1 MKKFCILLICVLMF
15 TTLSLSAF
23 AQDDPGSD
31 PFADDTA
38 EDEVITQNDTAADS
52 TEPTDDYTDTDDSV
66 QQEEQYY
73 YEETDSKI
81 SVPDGITVV
90 LDGKIVVFGSAQPKA
105 VNGRT
110 LVPMRKFFEAFGADV
125 TWNQSTQTAKAVKG
139 DMSVEI
145 SIGSKTM
152 YCGGEAV
159 SLDVPAQV
167 FYGST
172 YVPVRFISNALGAK
186 VEWDG
191 YKKIVSV
198 NTDN

>member
-1 MKKFCILLICVLMF
+1 MK
-15 TTLSLSAF
+15 
-23 AQDDPGSD
+23 GW
-31 PFADDTA
+31 
-38 EDEVITQNDTAADS
+38 EGN
-52 TEPTDDYTDTDDSV
+52 
-66 QQEEQYY
+66 

-90 LDGKIVVFGSAQPKA
+90 LDGKIVVFDSAQPKA

-125 TWNQSTQTAKAVKG
+125 TWNQGTQTAKAVKG

-152 YCGGEAV
+152 YSGGEAID
-159 SLDVPAQV
+159 LDVPAQV

-172 YVPVRFISNALGAK
+172 YIPVRFISNALGAK

-198 NTDN
+198 NTAN